1 MILLSSITNENVCLG
16 VDIVLDMAKRV
27 FVKGAYEILVVDGW
41 SDYLNYRK
49 IGQNRYETAHKY
61 GVRTKGG
68 SIIIFFND
76 T

>member
-1 MILLSSITNENVCLG
+1 MCLG
-16 VDIVLDMAKRV
+16 EDIVLDMAKRV
-27 FVKGAYEILVVDGW
+27 FVKCAYEILVVDGR

-61 GVRTKGG
+61 GVRAEDRKMNG
-68 SIIIFFND
+68 SIMIFFND